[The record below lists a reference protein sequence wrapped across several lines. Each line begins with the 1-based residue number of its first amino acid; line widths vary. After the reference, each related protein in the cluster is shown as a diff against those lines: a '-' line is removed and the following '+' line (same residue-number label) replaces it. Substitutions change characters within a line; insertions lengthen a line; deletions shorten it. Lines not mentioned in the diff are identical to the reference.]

1 MMTGKRADMTH
12 TERALSLPPRDVT
25 DPDPAIAAVLSTA
38 QAKMGFLPNMYRNMA
53 NAPGLLETY
62 MAGYDAFRADSGL
75 SPAEQ
80 ETVFLT
86 ISRTNGCDYCV
97 AAHSMLADMSKVPTE
112 VTEAL
117 RDGRPIPDPRLDAL
131 ATFTTAMVES
141 RGLPTAADLDAFAAA
156 GYSET
161 DVLQVLLAIAVKTIS
176 NYSNHL
182 FHTEVDPMFA
192 GRAWNG

>member
-1 MMTGKRADMTH
+1 MTH
-12 TERALSLPPRDVT
+12 TERSLSLPPRDVT

-53 NAPGLLETY
+53 NAPGLLQTY

-97 AAHSMLADMSKVPTE
+97 AAHSMLADMSKVPAE

-131 ATFTTAMVES
+131 ATFTAAMVQS

-192 GRAWNG
+192 GRAWNR